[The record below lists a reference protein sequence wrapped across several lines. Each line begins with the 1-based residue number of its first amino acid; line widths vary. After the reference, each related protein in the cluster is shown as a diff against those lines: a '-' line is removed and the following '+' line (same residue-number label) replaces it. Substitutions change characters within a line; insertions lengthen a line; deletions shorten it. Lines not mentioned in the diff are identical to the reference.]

1 MSRHLFAPGR
11 QDRHIGMGRGED
23 LAALATIADGP
34 AIERLL
40 DPGISHPATL
50 SDGGGEGGMAAAP
63 VLQGCDVDL
72 EEIGDVGW
80 LSTETAELAGLS
92 GERGVIGWPVW
103 RTGS

>member
-1 MSRHLFAPGR
+1 
-11 QDRHIGMGRGED
+11 MGRGED

-40 DPGISHPATL
+40 DPGVCHAAAL

-72 EEIGDVGW
+72 EEIGNVARLGA
-80 LSTETAELAGLS
+80 EGAELAGLS
-92 GERGVIGWPVW
+92 GEHGVIGW
-103 RTGS
+103 RGRFGGDFRSGGAG

>member
-1 MSRHLFAPGR
+1 MSRHLFVPGR
-11 QDRHIGMGRGED
+11 HDRHIGTGRGKD

-63 VLQGCDVDL
+63 VPIGGDVDL
-72 EEIGDVGW
+72 EEIGDVVW
-80 LSTETAELAGLS
+80 LSAERAELAGLG

>member
-1 MSRHLFAPGR
+1 MSRHLFVPGHY
-11 QDRHIGMGRGED
+11 DRHIGTGRSEG

-34 AIERLL
+34 AIKRLL
-40 DPGISHPATL
+40 DPGVSHPAAL

-92 GERGVIGWPVW
+92 GERGVIGWRGW
-103 RTGS
+103 RTGA